1 MLSPIEPIHNR
12 IQEVVNNLYE
22 EEHDPFAIAG
32 CMLAIAIQLYRTQEM
47 QWDGIKTLLDEIHKT
62 SIKSEEHIRRTMH

>member
-12 IQEVVNNLYE
+12 IQETVNNLYE

-47 QWDGIKTLLDEIHKT
+47 QWDGIKILLDEIHKT

>member
-1 MLSPIEPIHNR
+1 MLSPVEPIHNR

-32 CMLAIAIQLYRTQEM
+32 VMLAIAIQLYRTQEM
-47 QWDGIKTLLDEIHKT
+47 QWDGIKTLLNEIHKT

>member
-12 IQEVVNNLYE
+12 LQETVNSLYD

-32 CMLAIAIQLYRTQEM
+32 CMLAIAIQLYRTQDM
-47 QWDGIKTLLDEIHKT
+47 KWDGIKVLSVSYTHLTLPT
-62 SIKSEEHIRRTMH
+62 SDLV

>member
-12 IQEVVNNLYE
+12 LQETVNSLYD

-47 QWDGIKTLLDEIHKT
+47 QWDGIKVLLNEIHKT